1 MPFLR
6 KYRTPVWIA
15 LNLFFFS
22 ISSGPALGNKTSPI
36 SAERPSDQSSQR
48 VAADT
53 VDVTFASDL
62 IRLVI
67 ESNKTIHSLET
78 AADAVSERTGYVG
91 AYPDPI
97 VMLTGQPLPVYT
109 ARGKQILGLRVE
121 QMIPYPGKQSLMR
134 EMARLDSEMG
144 YTNVQTAA
152 VGAILEAQ
160 LALNDVRRA
169 EARREVIYSFE
180 ERLDGYEKL
189 ALRKYEVGEG
199 SQQSILKIQLERARL
214 EQSLLDFDRTIQA
227 NRLVIERWVQQPVR
241 ILQTE
246 QFGLRDETPSLD
258 LASRSELQV
267 LAQSIELN
275 GTQTKLID
283 FYNRPDFGVS
293 LNWLMIAKSDI
304 PASSDGRD
312 ALGVGISVKIPLAQS
327 ANRSKRQE
335 SQLQRQ
341 AIEEQI
347 ESTKQSIQAL
357 YDELEAKTDFD
368 QKSIDHIDK
377 SLLPSVLALLETSVS
392 SYSNGKGDFLD
403 LLDAERTGFQLENER
418 IEIAARLRAGQLMLD
433 RVSGHLNRQVAELF

>member
-1 MPFLR
+1 
-6 KYRTPVWIA
+6 
-15 LNLFFFS
+15 
-22 ISSGPALGNKTSPI
+22 
-36 SAERPSDQSSQR
+36 
-48 VAADT
+48 
-53 VDVTFASDL
+53 
-62 IRLVI
+62 
-67 ESNKTIHSLET
+67 
-78 AADAVSERTGYVG
+78 
-91 AYPDPI
+91 
-97 VMLTGQPLPVYT
+97 MLTGQPLPVYT